1 MTDAVPQPEP
11 SDLEAAMRQ
20 HVTDH
25 LQKRAHLARIDYFH
39 SIFATHE
46 ESPLRPTVW

>member
-20 HVTDH
+20 HIADH
-25 LQKRAHLARIDYFH
+25 PEPRGRLARIDLFH
-39 SIFATHE
+39 AIFAPHE
-46 ESPLRPTVW
+46 ESPSRPTAW